1 MGTGI
6 ATKAVA
12 VVCATV
18 LAVSCIG
25 FGIASAGAN
34 SADDALSSTT
44 FASSQSSAS
53 TSQVSSNVLSE
64 TLVLENTAHRD
75 ISQGIAEIAE
85 EEEQARIAAEEAAR
99 AEEAAEM
106 EAGEIAQALA
116 VAQGAP
122 LAADVDFSI
131 GKDAFIAEW
140 GPRIDAY
147 LAGSPLEGYGS
158 TFAEA
163 AWEYGIDPRWSPAI
177 STTESTKGR
186 HCIRAYNAWGWG
198 ANDENPYGMASEW
211 SSWEQ
216 AIFAHVEGLSRGY
229 GFTITLSSAKKYCP
243 PTYEQWYA
251 TTLNEMSKI

>member
-1 MGTGI
+1 M
-6 ATKAVA
+6 A

-122 LAADVDFSI
+122 LAAGVDFSI

-177 STTESTKGR
+177 SNTESTKGR

>member
-1 MGTGI
+1 M
-6 ATKAVA
+6 A

-163 AWEYGIDPRWSPAI
+163 AWEYGVDPRWSPAI
-177 STTESTKGR
+177 SNTESSKGLY
-186 HCIRAYNAWGWG
+186 CSGSCNAWGWG
-198 ANDENPYGMASEW
+198 GCSW
-211 SSWEQ
+211 GSWEE
-216 AIFAHVEGLSRGY
+216 AIRDHVAGLARGY
-229 GFTITLSSAKKYCP
+229 GYTISVEAAKKYCP
-243 PTYEQWYA
+243 PNWEHWYNA
-251 TTLNEMSKI
+251 TLAQMNMI